1 MSKHKMDSLEFDGV
15 SSHWTAICT
24 CHNPDGDGV
33 GRADFDG
40 QTAFDAYLAWED
52 HAAGQPDDLVIP
64 TGAVYARDVE
74 GDSGVAVSVKRY
86 QNHQGSNISI
96 GLHGIGFDAH
106 AWVTDAQWNEIR
118 GAR

>member
-1 MSKHKMDSLEFDGV
+1 MSKHEMESLEFDWV

-52 HAAGQPDDLVIP
+52 HAAGQPDDLTIP
-64 TGAVYARDVE
+64 EGKVYAREVE
-74 GDSGVAVSVKRY
+74 TMRPTMTVSLNRYKSDGQVGLGV
-86 QNHQGSNISI
+86 
-96 GLHGIGFDAH
+96 HGAGFDAY
-106 AWVTDAQWNEIR
+106 AWLTDAQWNDLR
-118 GAR
+118 GH